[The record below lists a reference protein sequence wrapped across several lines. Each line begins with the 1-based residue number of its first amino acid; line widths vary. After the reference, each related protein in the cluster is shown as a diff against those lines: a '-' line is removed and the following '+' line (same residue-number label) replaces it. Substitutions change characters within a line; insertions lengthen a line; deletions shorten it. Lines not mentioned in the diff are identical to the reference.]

1 MLTRSHR
8 SLALFGAL
16 LAACSADP
24 QSVERPSA
32 ESPPSA
38 SALPPTSA
46 ASASAPGPTAPAG
59 AQATPPRDV
68 TLAPGVTVHIEP
80 RGPSL
85 IAVSVDAKPDA
96 PQNWTVDLERY
107 DSDSGPAKE
116 TLSITHP
123 RSVHSAKPGAE
134 YLYRFRFS
142 GGPQSD
148 RVIVRTAVPDR
159 PPAARPTV
167 TARAVDPF
175 TTELAIQS
183 EARDAAGLEIE
194 VTSARGTHRA
204 AIVDPDARAFTH
216 RARRPGEKYAY
227 RARAF
232 NAAGPSA
239 WSEKAEITVPK
250 LSAPAPLSAKLAPC
264 TKLPPEPPGGFGM
277 GRDELRPAPDELIHD
292 PDKKDPTKR
301 HLIGRAKGCLRP
313 LGDVQAQADIRVLDS
328 VPAEPFPLLSVIA
341 GAGEYAG
348 AQLVYLRFDG
358 AAYAK
363 VHEVFMCGEPY
374 PIEGPSL
381 TFGSIEDK
389 PDPRNAQPPFESC
402 QLDND
407 L

>member
-8 SLALFGAL
+8 SLALTGAL

-24 QSVERPSA
+24 QSA
-32 ESPPSA
+32 ASPEPSA
-38 SALPPTSA
+38 SPLAPLTPAP
-46 ASASAPGPTAPAG
+46 ASASAPAPS
-59 AQATPPRDV
+59 AQAEASPPRDV
-68 TLAPGVTVHIEP
+68 PLAPGVTVHIEP

-85 IAVSVDAKPDA
+85 IAVSVEAKPDA
-96 PQNWTVDLERY
+96 PPNWTVDLERY
-107 DSDSGPAKE
+107 DEGSGPAKE

-123 RSVHSAKPGAE
+123 KSVHSAKPGAE
-134 YLYRFRFS
+134 YLYRFRFA
-142 GGPQSD
+142 GGPPSD
-148 RVIVRTAVPDR
+148 RVIVRTAVPAR

-175 TTELAIQS
+175 TTELAMKS
-183 EARDAAGLEIE
+183 EAHDAAGLEIE

-204 AIVDPDARAFTH
+204 AIVDPDARSFTH

-227 RARAF
+227 RVRAF

-250 LSAPAPLSAKLAPC
+250 LSSSAPFTTTLPACMK
-264 TKLPPEPPGGFGM
+264 KLPPEPPGASGA
-277 GRDELRPAPDELIHD
+277 GRTELRPAPDELLHD

-313 LGDVQAQADIRVLDS
+313 LGDVQAQADITVLDS
-328 VPAEPFPLLSVIA
+328 VPAEPLPLLSVLA

-363 VHEVFMCGEPY
+363 VHEVLLCGEPY

-381 TFGSIEDK
+381 TFGFVDDK
-389 PDPRNAQPPFESC
+389 PDPRGSQPPFESC